1 MVVMQSPN
9 LHNTHLDLS
18 SFGFRRQSR
27 EDQQVLNLRDQLR
40 GAIGLSIKT
49 YQVSDAK
56 TKQRLKIYALE
67 LPDLEENRQIAKSF
81 DLRTINLVPDQMAFF
96 RIMKSPAEFDY
107 KISSE
112 EANQLYKKLFVDSV
126 RPVNFYR
133 HKLKFVDLQ
142 ELPFISIDS
151 DGVRDEQDQPV
162 YGDYDD
168 VLYVRAK
175 RDHFEVYVGFADI
188 TPYFNLTLDDPLIR
202 NASRFGYTLYGSHG
216 HQPMIGDDV
225 EKETSLLEGKT
236 RFAWIVKFQVPLN
249 GPIDLKKVKIFRA
262 KMTNRRQLDFYHDPN
277 QVSDPVLRTNLEN
290 IRIVGSFIQNRNNP
304 EFLNKLAYLEL
315 SNYQQTNNSQA
326 VRELMTFTRHL
337 MGKYAVSK
345 GLPGIY
351 RIQAFAPTSVQ
362 LETWLVK
369 FNSDGYLAKA
379 SDLTSPQRL
388 SRLILSMANS
398 NNPKL
403 ISHSADFFAYL
414 TGQSVYSTTP
424 AIHGD
429 LKFEP
434 YMDIKGLRKLVGLVN
449 QMIFSAHFDPLHTP
463 TIDRQVVEKICARAN
478 SAKSVIDLNSAYL
491 NFLQNRIAPPS
502 HELV

>member
-1 MVVMQSPN
+1 MRLPR
-9 LHNTHLDLS
+9 DLQNQLGLS
-18 SFGFRRQSR
+18 TFGFRRQSR
-27 EDQQVLNLRDQLR
+27 EDQQVIDLRLQLTE
-40 GAIGLSIKT
+40 AIGLSIKT
-49 YQVSDAK
+49 YQVSDPK
-56 TKQRLKIYALE
+56 TKQKLKIYAIE
-67 LPDLEENRQIAKSF
+67 LPDLEENRQLVKAF
-81 DLRTINLVPDQMAFF
+81 NLRKINLIPDQMAFF

-107 KISSE
+107 RISSD
-112 EANQLYKKLFVDSV
+112 EANELYQKLFIESV
-126 RPVNFYR
+126 KPVNFYR

-151 DGVRDEQDQPV
+151 DGVRDEQDLPV

-168 VLYVRAK
+168 VLYVRSK

-188 TPYFNLTLDDPLIR
+188 TPYFNLSLDDPLIR

-216 HQPMIGDDV
+216 HQPMIGDNV
-225 EKETSLLEGKT
+225 EKETSLLEGQA
-236 RFAWIVKFQVPLN
+236 RFAWIIKFQIPLT
-249 GPIDLKKVKIFRA
+249 GTIDLKKVKIFRA
-262 KMTNRRQLDFYHDPN
+262 KIINRRQLDFYHEPQ
-277 QVSDPVLRTNLEN
+277 QVSDLILRTNLEN

-304 EFLNKLAYLEL
+304 EFLDKLAYLEL
-315 SNYQQTNNSQA
+315 SNYQQTNNSNA

-337 MGKYAVSK
+337 MGKYAVNK

-351 RIQAFAPTSVQ
+351 RIQAFNPTPDQ
-362 LETWLVK
+362 LGKWIEK
-369 FNSDGYLAKA
+369 FNAEGYLAKP

-403 ISHSADFFAYL
+403 ISLSADFFAYL

-429 LKFEP
+429 LNFEP

-449 QMIFSAHFDPLHTP
+449 QMIFSADFDPEHTP
-463 TIDRQVVEKICARAN
+463 KIDPQVVEKICARAN
-478 SAKSVIDLNSAYL
+478 AAKSVIDLNSAYL
-491 NFLQNRIAPPS
+491 NFLQNRILRR
-502 HELV
+502 ED